1 MSELPTPQD
10 VIDYWIGEASASPDA
25 AGKKHKLWFGKSQ
38 ETDAE
43 IRKRFGELLETLSDL
58 PSAEDWAARGP
69 RERLAVIIVLDQFSR
84 NIYRG
89 TPLAFATDWIALRE
103 ARLAVDE
110 GVDTGVGLHERCFL
124 YLPFEHSEALEDQ
137 DRAVELFALLG
148 DERYHDYAVKHR
160 EVIRQFGR
168 FPHRNALLG
177 RNSTPEELEYL
188 ALPGSGF

>member
-1 MSELPTPQD
+1 MSSEAVRTPEDVLNFWFVELGPEKWFEKNPALD
-10 VIDYWIGEASASPDA
+10 VAISKHFAATHLFLAHGDLDTWRGSREGHLAS
-25 AGKKHKLWFGKSQ
+25 
-38 ETDAE
+38 
-43 IRKRFGELLETLSDL
+43 
-58 PSAEDWAARGP
+58 
-69 RERLAVIIVLDQFSR
+69 IIVLDQFSR

-110 GVDTGVGLHERCFL
+110 GVDTGAGLHERCFL

-148 DERYHDYAVKHR
+148 DERYHDYAVRHR